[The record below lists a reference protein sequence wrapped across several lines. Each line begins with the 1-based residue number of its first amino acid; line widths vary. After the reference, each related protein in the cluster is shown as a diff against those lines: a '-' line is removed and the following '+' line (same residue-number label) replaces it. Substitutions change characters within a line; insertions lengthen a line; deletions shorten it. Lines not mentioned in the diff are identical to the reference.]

1 MLSALLS
8 TLVATGIAAFCAV
21 LLGIVLD
28 QFASDLSFVN
38 RLLARL
44 IELRGSVPTLIAA
57 PLLDH
62 WLGLPASVTLGVLV
76 GGYQSLAVARWVRGL
91 RVLKQTAAPS
101 EPVAPAPRG
110 ASLHQPVRT
119 SLALCLVHVVTL
131 EAVLSLVELPP
142 RTVSLGSL
150 MANTLAPGA
159 RWGAVLALICLF
171 LLLETAATR
180 LGRTFGSK
188 GPRG

>member
-8 TLVATGIAAFCAV
+8 TLLATGIAAACAV
-21 LLGIVLD
+21 LLGVVLD

-57 PLLDH
+57 PLLDR
-62 WLGLPASVTLGVLV
+62 WLGLPAPVTLGVLV

-91 RVLKQTAAPS
+91 RVLKQTATSP
-101 EPVAPAPRG
+101 EPAAATPWG

-150 MANTLAPGA
+150 MANALAPSA

-171 LLLETAATR
+171 LLLEAGAGQ

-188 GPRG
+188 GPKG